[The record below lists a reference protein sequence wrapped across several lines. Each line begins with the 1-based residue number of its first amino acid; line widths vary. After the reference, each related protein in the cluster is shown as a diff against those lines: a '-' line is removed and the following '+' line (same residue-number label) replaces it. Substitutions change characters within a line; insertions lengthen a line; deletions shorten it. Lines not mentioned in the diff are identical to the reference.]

1 MCSQTKKDLSFLGC
15 VYTMMGRFSQIPISV
30 LQGFRGG
37 RGGPR
42 GGSPRGGGGGARGGG
57 FKRSFQGGN
66 EGDNKKPRSLMDQ
79 GGWGS
84 GGAAGGE
91 FYQDQW

>member
-1 MCSQTKKDLSFLGC
+1 MVLHVHVHSWIILTPYMF
-15 VYTMMGRFSQIPISV
+15 VFV

-42 GGSPRGGGGGARGGG
+42 GGGPRGGAGGGGPRGGG
-57 FKRSFQGGN
+57 FKRSFQGGS

-79 GGWGS
+79 GGWG
-84 GGAAGGE
+84 GGAGAGGGE

>member
-1 MCSQTKKDLSFLGC
+1 MSTTVPLIARLHS
-15 VYTMMGRFSQIPISV
+15 I
-30 LQGFRGG
+30 LQGWRGG

-42 GGSPRGGGGGARGGG
+42 GSPRGGFGAGPRGGG
-57 FKRSFQGGN
+57 FKRSFQGGA

-79 GGWGS
+79 GGWGGPGA
-84 GGAAGGE
+84 GGGGGGE